1 MSNLL
6 ITIWIQG
13 NFTTLLQVFFHGNLT
28 LQPQSSVGGLEEG
41 ELLSSSCQLVCEWAQ
56 KLLNQSFGGIR
67 ELAEH
72 LVSSNYVN
80 SRSMAAFTLLAAG
93 RKNVPVTTAPTGGK
107 KQPQIPHTTGNR
119 KLLVLL

>member
-1 MSNLL
+1 MD
-6 ITIWIQG
+6 
-13 NFTTLLQVFFHGNLT
+13 
-28 LQPQSSVGGLEEG
+28 EG

-56 KLLNQSFGGIR
+56 KLLNQNFSGVR

-93 RKNVPVTTAPTGGK
+93 RKNVPGAPGPGGNK
-107 KQPQIPHTTGNR
+107 KPQQVPHTPGNAFCY
-119 KLLVLL
+119 KTPLKYKFKGSQIEP

>member
-1 MSNLL
+1 M
-6 ITIWIQG
+6 
-13 NFTTLLQVFFHGNLT
+13 
-28 LQPQSSVGGLEEG
+28 GGLDE

-56 KLLNQSFGGIR
+56 KLLNQNFSGVR

-93 RKNVPVTTAPTGGK
+93 RKNVSGAPGSCGNK
-107 KQPQIPHTTGNR
+107 KPQQMPHTPGNPFCYPFEYTY
-119 KLLVLL
+119 KGSQIEP

>member
-1 MSNLL
+1 M
-6 ITIWIQG
+6 
-13 NFTTLLQVFFHGNLT
+13 
-28 LQPQSSVGGLEEG
+28 GGLDEG

-56 KLLNQSFGGIR
+56 KLLSQNFTGVR

-93 RKNVPVTTAPTGGK
+93 RKNVTGALVPGANK
-107 KQPQIPHTTGNR
+107 KPQQITHTSGNDHIIMDYAS
-119 KLLVLL
+119 LYSM